1 MLSITITDAVIS
13 KGYNG
18 APAFYSSD
26 DGRIFSFKVGTKV
39 YDKKAENQ
47 TRWLNFNVNAFDD
60 VAGRVRKMNLKEGS
74 HINLA
79 GDFDMKPWVNRTTG
93 EVTTWPTIKL
103 SVIEYATPPSRS
115 EPQQQAQAT
124 AAAAE
129 TSGQELPRPEQL
141 SNFTGYEHFGSANPY
156 YNEDC

>member
-1 MLSITITDAVIS
+1 MIKITLTDAVIS

-18 APAFYSSD
+18 APAFYNSD
-26 DGRIFSFKVGTKV
+26 DGGIISFKVGKKV

-74 HINLA
+74 HINLT
-79 GDFDMKPWVNRTTG
+79 GDFDMKPWVNRSTG
-93 EVTTWPTIKL
+93 EITTWPTIKL
-103 SVIEYATPPSRS
+103 TEIEYASLPSRS
-115 EPQQQAQAT
+115 EPQQQTQST

-129 TSGQELPRPEQL
+129 TPGQELDKPEQL
-141 SNFTGYEHFGSANPY
+141 SGFTGYEHFGSTNPY
-156 YNEDC
+156 YNEGS